1 MQKMWWIGVLLFA
14 LSGAGIFSGCRKDAD
29 ARAVCRVMSIYDAQD
44 SINEGLTYDSQGRL
58 SVRAYGSQ
66 LYTYEHSDNK
76 TIITYYSGGLLIS
89 TTTVFT
95 NQDGLAVNVRV
106 ENTQTGI
113 DWVNYANEYEGEQ
126 IIRTTETT
134 SDHKPD
140 LVTTYQWI
148 GGNMTAS
155 VTGTDTAHFT
165 YYTDR
170 LSQEGDYL
178 SLAQL
183 TTGYEQFKVR
193 NLFKGQDDISFE
205 YAWGSDGKISAF
217 KETSGGS
224 DLGGLLLQYQ
234 CN

>member
-1 MQKMWWIGVLLFA
+1 MSWIGVLLLA
-14 LSGAGIFSGCRKDAD
+14 LSGAGVLSGCKKNTDKK
-29 ARAVCRVMSIYDAQD
+29 VTCRVMGIYGTQD
-44 SINEGLTYDSQGRL
+44 SVNESLTYDSQGRL
-58 SVRAYGSQ
+58 SVRTYGSQ

-76 TIITYYSGGLLIS
+76 TVITNYSEGVLIS

-113 DWVNYANEYEGEQ
+113 GWINYANEYEGEQ

-134 SDHKPD
+134 SDHRPV
-140 LVTTYQWI
+140 LVTTYQWT
-148 GGNMTAS
+148 GGNLTS
-155 VTGTDTAHFT
+155 SITGTDTARLT
-165 YYTDR
+165 YYMDK

-183 TTGYEQFKVR
+183 IAGYEQFRTK
-193 NLFKGQDDISFE
+193 NLFKAQGDISFE
-205 YAWGSDGKISAF
+205 YVWGSDGKISAF
-217 KETSGGS
+217 KETLGGS
-224 DLGGLLLQYQ
+224 DLGGLLLQYE

>member
-1 MQKMWWIGVLLFA
+1 MLLLI
-14 LSGAGIFSGCRKDAD
+14 LSGAGVFSGCKKSSDKKAT
-29 ARAVCRVMSIYDAQD
+29 CRVMSIYGTQD
-44 SINEGLTYDSQGRL
+44 STNEGLTYDSQGRL

-66 LYTYEHSDNK
+66 LYTYEHSANK

-113 DWVNYANEYEGEQ
+113 AWINYANEYEGEQ

-134 SDHKPD
+134 SDHRPV
-140 LVTTYQWI
+140 LVTTYQWT
-148 GGNMTAS
+148 GGNMTGS
-155 VTGTDTAHFT
+155 ITGTDTARFT
-165 YYTDR
+165 YYTDK

-183 TTGYEQFKVR
+183 IAGYEQFRSK

-205 YAWGSDGKISAF
+205 YAWGSDGRISAF
-217 KETSGGS
+217 KETTGGS
-224 DLGGLLLQYQ
+224 DLGGLLLQYE